1 MMKKSILAAVGL
13 LAVTIA
19 YQPVSLASDVGTITV
34 EGVAHDT
41 YRATQSVVSVTNK
54 TERNTVLEAK
64 NDNDKVSEDFKNML
78 HSLGILDKDI
88 RTSKYEITDRQYR
101 IGDTDTFRTT
111 YVVTN
116 TVDVTMNDIGKTSYI
131 INAAAK
137 AGISDVRLSKL
148 DLNTVAKDAQRQK
161 LLVLAAKDARTKADA
176 IAAAL
181 GTRVVGVD
189 SLVVDDNYNYNPRMY
204 RAVNFAAKSD
214 MMDSASAI
222 ENGENTEDLHINVVF
237 KVK

>member
-34 EGVAHDT
+34 EGVAHDI

-131 INAAAK
+131 IDAAAK

-204 RAVNFAAKSD
+204 RAVNLAAKSD
-214 MMDSASAI
+214 MMDSASDI

>member
-13 LAVTIA
+13 LAVTTA

-131 INAAAK
+131 IDAAAK